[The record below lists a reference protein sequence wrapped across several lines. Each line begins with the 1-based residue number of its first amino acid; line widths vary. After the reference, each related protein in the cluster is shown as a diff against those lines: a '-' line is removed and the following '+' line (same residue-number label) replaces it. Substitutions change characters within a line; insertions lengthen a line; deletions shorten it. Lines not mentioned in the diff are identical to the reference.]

1 MYRIIWW
8 GEGEI
13 IPRAHSRITSSMLV
27 WLEQEPL
34 DTELE
39 HGHRLRLGRVLV
51 GPELGSSMLGK
62 SLLGNYMLVG
72 QGLGQGRVGQE
83 LGSSM
88 SGMSLSGN
96 CRLVGQGLGQELGS
110 SMLGMSLSGNC
121 KLVGQGLGQGLVA
134 RERVLGTALVGCKLV
149 WGQLEQAL
157 VGLDMALAG
166 YKLV

>member
-1 MYRIIWW
+1 
-8 GEGEI
+8 
-13 IPRAHSRITSSMLV
+13 
-27 WLEQEPL
+27 
-34 DTELE
+34 
-39 HGHRLRLGRVLV
+39 
-51 GPELGSSMLGK
+51 MLGK

-88 SGMSLSGN
+88 S
-96 CRLVGQGLGQELGS
+96 
-110 SMLGMSLSGNC
+110 GMSLSGNC